1 MKRGRIRHMLRI
13 GRAAGQTAEGGRAR
27 FWALL
32 AATAVVAITLCSLV
46 VTAATWEGR
55 EQRGAA
61 RVPTLADHG
70 QQASALWSRYWDS
83 YQGRQF
89 TVVVIAPLTK
99 DAPLPPGVARWP
111 APGEVFLSPAL
122 AEGPASEDF
131 PHRYGTSVGTV
142 SAEGLASPGERL
154 AYVRPTKAMLGTA
167 RMEGITGYG
176 GPGPVF
182 GDLRIV
188 GPQSSMMAITG
199 VLLGLPAL
207 GLAAA
212 AARMGAAGRDRRDA
226 LLHTLGAGRA
236 ARTWMDIGAAVRPV
250 CIGAALAAL
259 FTVPFLLV
267 NVQLPWIDYTL
278 YAMDLRN
285 VGVTLAAAVTA
296 SAVGMLGLIVLLRP
310 AAARKGASTRPRA
323 AGSGLLR
330 LLALGSCPAFL
341 VLALTSR
348 SFGAQR
354 SAAAYLFAVVG
365 VWVTLPWAIG
375 WAASRISGRASKSP
389 HHSGAPARLIAARTT
404 AARPGM
410 VVRLVAAMIIAIGV
424 IGQTQIITSLLFA
437 RSGDEEQLN
446 SAQGR
451 TMALVQTSTT
461 RLTDAFT
468 AALPEGAHT
477 AAIGTGNIQPDGS
490 SASRVLQAPCS
501 SLRALRL
508 PCPPAGQETKV
519 SYGELDKRLRVS
531 GYQTFGQTPAAVRTG
546 PVSAINRAEGL
557 QAVVFTDIDKPMD
570 IPTVKRAAHL
580 YLSVKALT
588 EPVAEDGA
596 KSFTVGYQS
605 RWIPFLG
612 TIGTLVL
619 LTAMALA
626 ALSEFLRFAQ
636 TLAPLTVLTGRRQV
650 FHTTAFWCLGVPL
663 LGAGAVGAFV
673 HVVLVQPVTGGESG
687 ATLSWS
693 LISAVL
699 AATGLLAAAATVAG
713 GSAAAR
719 RALTWRPRA
728 D

>member
-1 MKRGRIRHMLRI
+1 MTRGRIHHLLRI
-13 GRAAGQTAEGGRAR
+13 GRAAGRTAEGGRAR
-27 FWALL
+27 FWALA
-32 AATAVVAITLCSLV
+32 AATAVVAVVLCSLV
-46 VTAATWEGR
+46 ATTATWQGR

-61 RVPTLADHG
+61 RVPTLAGPG
-70 QQASALWSRYWDS
+70 QHASALWSRYWDG
-83 YQGRQF
+83 YRGRQF

-99 DAPLPPGVARWP
+99 DAPLPPGIGHWP

-122 AEGPASEDF
+122 AEGPAGEDF
-131 PHRYGTSVGTV
+131 THRYGTGAGTI

-154 AYVRPTKAMLGTA
+154 AYVRPTAAMLGTA
-167 RMEGITGYG
+167 KWERITGYG

-188 GPQSSMMAITG
+188 GPRSSMMAVLG

-236 ARTWMDIGAAVRPV
+236 ARAWLDIGAAVRPV
-250 CIGAALAAL
+250 GLGAALAAL
-259 FTVPFLLV
+259 CTVPFLLV
-267 NVQLPWIDYTL
+267 DVRLPWIDYTL
-278 YAMDLRN
+278 YAVDLRRA
-285 VGVTLAAAVTA
+285 GVTLAAAVA
-296 SAVGMLGLIVLLRP
+296 VAAVGMLGLILVLRP
-310 AAARKGASTRPRA
+310 AALRKAASTRPRA
-323 AGSGLLR
+323 AGGGLLR

-365 VWVTLPWAIG
+365 VWVTLPWVIG

-404 AARPGM
+404 AARPGT

-451 TMALVQTSTT
+451 TMALVSTSAP

-468 AALPEGAHT
+468 AALPAGAHT
-477 AAIGTGNIQPDGS
+477 VAIGTGNIQPDGS
-490 SASRVLQAPCS
+490 SAGRVLRAPCG

-508 PCPPAGQETKV
+508 PCPPAGHEATV
-519 SYGELDKRLRVS
+519 PYGELDKRLRVS
-531 GYQTFGQTPAAVRTG
+531 GYQTFGQTPAVVRTG
-546 PVSAINRAEGL
+546 PVSAVNRADGL
-557 QAVVFTDIDKPMD
+557 QAVVFTDLDEPMD
-570 IPTVKRAAHL
+570 IPAVKRAAHL
-580 YLSVKALT
+580 HLSVKART

-596 KSFTVGYQS
+596 KSFAVGYQS

-612 TIGTLVL
+612 TLGTLVL

-626 ALSEFLRFAQ
+626 ALSEFLRFSQ
-636 TLAPLTVLTGRRQV
+636 TLAPLTVLTGRGQV
-650 FHTTAFWCLGVPL
+650 FHETAFWCLGVPL
-663 LGAGAVGAFV
+663 LGAGAVGVFV

-687 ATLSWS
+687 ATLSWN
-693 LISAVL
+693 LITAVL
-699 AATGLLAAAATVAG
+699 TATVLLAAAATAAG
-713 GSAAAR
+713 GTTAAR
-719 RALTWRPRA
+719 RALAWRPRA

>member
-1 MKRGRIRHMLRI
+1 MLRI
-13 GRAAGQTAEGGRAR
+13 GRAAGRTTEGGRAR

-32 AATAVVAITLCSLV
+32 AATAIVAVTLCSL
-46 VTAATWEGR
+46 TATTATWQGR

-70 QQASALWSRYWDS
+70 QQGSALWSRYWDS

-89 TVVVIAPLTK
+89 TVVVIAPLTES
-99 DAPLPPGVARWP
+99 APLPPGVARWP
-111 APGEVFLSPAL
+111 GPGEVFLSPAL
-122 AEGPASEDF
+122 AEGPVDEDF
-131 PHRYGTSVGTV
+131 THRYGTRVGTI
-142 SAEGLASPGERL
+142 SDEGLASPGERL
-154 AYVRPTKAMLGTA
+154 AYVRPTTAMLGTA
-167 RMEGITGYG
+167 RMEKITGYG
-176 GPGPVF
+176 GAGPAF
-182 GDLRIV
+182 GDLRVI
-188 GPQSSMMAITG
+188 GPQSSMLAIIG

-236 ARTWMDIGAAVRPV
+236 ARAWMDIGAAIRPV
-250 CIGAALAAL
+250 CIGATLAAL
-259 FTVPFLLV
+259 LATPFLLV
-267 NVQLPWIDYTL
+267 DVQLPWIDYTL
-278 YAMDLRN
+278 YAPDLRR
-285 VGVTLAAAVTA
+285 VGATLAGAIAASV
-296 SAVGMLGLIVLLRP
+296 VMMLGLVLLLRP
-310 AAARKGASTRPRA
+310 AAAREGASTRPRA

-341 VLALTSR
+341 VLALTSK

-365 VWVTLPWAIG
+365 VWVTLPWVIG
-375 WAASRISGRASKSP
+375 WAASRISRRASKSP
-389 HHSGAPARLIAARTT
+389 QHSGAPARLIAARTT

-446 SAQGR
+446 SAQGQ
-451 TMALVQTSTT
+451 TMALVQTSAT
-461 RLTDAFT
+461 RLTDAFA
-468 AALPEGAHT
+468 AALPKGAHT
-477 AAIGTGNIQPDGS
+477 VAIGTGNIQPDGS

-501 SLRALRL
+501 SLRALQL
-508 PCPPAGQETKV
+508 PCPAAGQEADV
-519 SYGELDKRLRVS
+519 PYGALDKRLRVS
-531 GYQTFGQTPAAVRTG
+531 GYQTFGETPAAVRTG
-546 PVSAINRAEGL
+546 PVSAINSAEGL

-570 IPTVKRAAHL
+570 IPAVKRAAHL

-596 KSFTVGYQS
+596 KSFAVGYQS

-626 ALSEFLRFAQ
+626 ALSEFLQFAQ
-636 TLAPLTVLTGRRQV
+636 TLAPLTVLTGRGQV
-650 FHTTAFWCLGVPL
+650 FHATALWCLGAPL
-663 LGAGAVGAFV
+663 LGAGAIGTFV

-687 ATLSWS
+687 ATLSWN
-693 LISAVL
+693 LITAVL
-699 AATGLLAAAATVAG
+699 TATALLAAAATAAG
-713 GSAAAR
+713 GSTAAR

>member
-13 GRAAGQTAEGGRAR
+13 GRAAGRTAEGGRAR

-32 AATAVVAITLCSLV
+32 AATAIVAVTLCSLSA
-46 VTAATWEGR
+46 TAATWQGR

-61 RVPTLADHG
+61 RVPVLAGHG
-70 QQASALWSRYWDS
+70 QQGSALWSRYWDS

-89 TVVVIAPLTK
+89 TVVVIAPLTA

-111 APGEVFLSPAL
+111 GPGEVFLSPAL
-122 AEGPASEDF
+122 AEGPTSEDF
-131 PHRYGTSVGTV
+131 AHRYGTSVGTI
-142 SAEGLASPGERL
+142 SDEGLASPGERL
-154 AYVRPTKAMLGTA
+154 AYVRPTTKMLGTA
-167 RMEGITGYG
+167 RMEKITGYG
-176 GPGPVF
+176 GAGPAF
-182 GDLRIV
+182 GDLRVI
-188 GPQSSMMAITG
+188 GPQSSMLAIIG

-236 ARTWMDIGAAVRPV
+236 ARAWMDIGAAIRPV
-250 CIGAALAAL
+250 CIGAVVAAL
-259 FTVPFLLV
+259 LTTPFLLV
-267 NVQLPWIDYTL
+267 DVQLPWIDYTL
-278 YAMDLRN
+278 YAPDLRR
-285 VGVTLAAAVTA
+285 VGVTLAAAVAA
-296 SAVGMLGLIVLLRP
+296 SMAMTLGLVLLLRP
-310 AAARKGASTRPRA
+310 AAARKGASTRPRT

-341 VLALTSR
+341 VLALTSK

-365 VWVTLPWAIG
+365 VWVTLPWVIG
-375 WAASRISGRASKSP
+375 WAASRISRRASRSP

-437 RSGDEEQLN
+437 RSGDVEQLN

-451 TMALVQTSTT
+451 TMALVQTSAP

-468 AALPEGAHT
+468 AALPKGAH
-477 AAIGTGNIQPDGS
+477 AVAIGTGNIQSDGS

-501 SLRALRL
+501 SLRALQL
-508 PCPPAGQETKV
+508 PCPAPGQEANV
-519 SYGELDKRLRVS
+519 QYGALDKRLRVS
-531 GYQTFGQTPAAVRTG
+531 GYQTFGETPAAVRTG
-546 PVSAINRAEGL
+546 PVSAINSAAGL

-570 IPTVKRAAHL
+570 IPAVKRAAHL

-596 KSFTVGYQS
+596 KSFAVGYQS

-612 TIGTLVL
+612 TIGTLIL
-619 LTAMALA
+619 LTALALA
-626 ALSEFLRFAQ
+626 ALSEFLQFSQ
-636 TLAPLTVLTGRRQV
+636 TLAPLTVLTGRGQV
-650 FHTTAFWCLGVPL
+650 FHTTAFWCLGAPL
-663 LGAGAVGAFV
+663 LGAGAIGTFV

-687 ATLSWS
+687 ATLSWN
-693 LISAVL
+693 LITAVL
-699 AATGLLAAAATVAG
+699 TATVLLAAAATAAG
-713 GSAAAR
+713 GSTAAR

>member
-1 MKRGRIRHMLRI
+1 MKRGRIRHMLHI
-13 GRAAGQTAEGGRAR
+13 GRAAGRTAEGGRAR

-32 AATAVVAITLCSLV
+32 AATAVVAVTLSSLSA
-46 VTAATWEGR
+46 TAATWQGR

-61 RVPTLADHG
+61 RVPTLAQHG
-70 QQASALWSRYWDS
+70 QQGSALWSRYWDS

-111 APGEVFLSPAL
+111 GPGEVFLSPAL
-122 AEGPASEDF
+122 AQGPADEDF
-131 PHRYGTSVGTV
+131 GHRYGTRVGTI

-154 AYVRPTKAMLGTA
+154 AYVRPTTSMLGTA
-167 RMEGITGYG
+167 RMEKITGYG
-176 GPGPVF
+176 GAGAAF

-188 GPQSSMMAITG
+188 GPQSSMLAIIG

-236 ARTWMDIGAAVRPV
+236 ARAWMDIGAAIRPA
-250 CIGAALAAL
+250 CIGAAVAAL
-259 FTVPFLLV
+259 LTAPFLLV
-267 NVQLPWIDYTL
+267 DVQLPWIDYTL
-278 YAMDLRN
+278 YAPDLRR
-285 VGVTLAAAVTA
+285 VGVTLAAAIAA
-296 SAVGMLGLIVLLRP
+296 SMVMMLGLVLLLRP
-310 AAARKGASTRPRA
+310 AARTGTSTRPRS

-365 VWVTLPWAIG
+365 VWMTLPWVIG
-375 WAASRISGRASKSP
+375 WAASHISRRASKSP
-389 HHSGAPARLIAARTT
+389 HHSGTPARLIAARTT

-451 TMALVQTSTT
+451 TMALVQTSAT

-468 AALPEGAHT
+468 AALPHGAHT
-477 AAIGTGNIQPDGS
+477 VAIGTGNIQPDGS
-490 SASRVLQAPCS
+490 SGSRVLQAPCS
-501 SLRALRL
+501 SLHALRL
-508 PCPPAGQETKV
+508 PCPAAGQEAEV
-519 SYGELDKRLRVS
+519 PYGALDKRLRVT
-531 GYQTFGQTPAAVRTG
+531 GYQTFGETPAVVRTG
-546 PVSAINRAEGL
+546 PVSAIGSAQGL
-557 QAVVFTDIDKPMD
+557 QAVVFTALDEPMN
-570 IPTVKRAAHL
+570 IPAVKRAAHL

-626 ALSEFLRFAQ
+626 ALSEFLRFSQ
-636 TLAPLTVLTGRRQV
+636 TLAPLTVLTGRGQV
-650 FHTTAFWCLGVPL
+650 FHTTAFWCLGAPL
-663 LGAGAVGAFV
+663 LGAGAIGTFV

-687 ATLSWS
+687 ATLSWN
-693 LISAVL
+693 LITAVL
-699 AATGLLAAAATVAG
+699 TVTALLAAAATAAG
-713 GSAAAR
+713 GATAAR